1 MKIINSDMEHSSVC
15 RGWALPLG
23 SLFFICALYWSGH
36 GGDLGYWTDW
46 MEQMAQG
53 YGQVQANYPPL
64 LLHWFWLLAKLFD
77 VAGFEYPPVSPV
89 QLKFFVLLPV
99 LATQLWLCY
108 RVERSLCERNIPPL
122 QSPVFWCVVASPAL
136 LLDGPVWGQ
145 VDLLPFLPMW
155 LSLVYAF
162 QARFLIAG
170 AAFALALLWK
180 FQAIVILPV
189 LAGLFMR
196 RWRLRTW
203 HYAPRALA
211 GLLLVGLVGF
221 LPFIWVGRFAEMFH
235 AAYLGNTDI
244 FPFATFNAAN
254 LWYLLADN
262 TTDMHQPL
270 LAGGGWLTPHKLGLA
285 LFVLVSVVCMLR
297 AWLAAERLGQVIGLS
312 MVMVLGFFALA
323 PSMHERYL
331 FLLVPLAALGC
342 ARGEIR
348 TAWLLLANLAV
359 ACNILLVLPL
369 EGDAIWRQLS
379 WLVVFLALLALATL
393 GLGLRLPLFSRL
405 PYGGSVAAVLV
416 GGFMAVQVYQLHS
429 LNRVEFDRRGR
440 AYLSDIKEEY
450 FQQDWGRLSRD
461 ASVSNDPLNIYGRSF
476 GKGLGVHAFSRVV
489 YRIPEGANFFHSYYG
504 LDRAGESGSV
514 RFSVL
519 LDGRTVWSSGAVG
532 WQPPQQV
539 LLSLRG
545 AREIA
550 LQVDSLGSITADHA
564 NWAEAGFWQTAPS
577 AVASARK

>member
-1 MKIINSDMEHSSVC
+1 MEYSPLC

-23 SLFFICALYWSGH
+23 SLFFICALYWNGH
-36 GGDLGYWTDW
+36 GSDLGYWTSW
-46 MEQMAQG
+46 MQQMAQG
-53 YGQVQANYPPL
+53 YGHAQANYPPL
-64 LLHWFWLLAKLFD
+64 LLHWFWLLAKIFGF
-77 VAGFEYPPVSPV
+77 AGFEYPPVSPV

-99 LATQLWLCY
+99 LATQLWLCH
-108 RVERSLCERNIPPL
+108 RVERSLCERNVQPL
-122 QSPVFWCVVASPAL
+122 KSPVFWGVVASPAL

-155 LSLVYAF
+155 LSLIYAF
-162 QARFLIAG
+162 RARFFVAG

-196 RWRLRTW
+196 RWRLQTW
-203 HYAPRALA
+203 YYAPQALV
-211 GLLLVGLVGF
+211 GLLLVGLIGF

-254 LWYLLADN
+254 LWYLLVGN
-262 TTDMHQPL
+262 ITDMHQPL
-270 LAGGGWLTPHKLGLA
+270 LAGDGWLTPHKLGMA
-285 LFVLVSVVCMLR
+285 LFALVSVVCMLR
-297 AWLAAERLGQVIGLS
+297 AWLATERFGQVIGLS

-342 ARGEIR
+342 ARGDIR
-348 TAWLLLANLAV
+348 TTWLLLANLVV

-379 WLVVFLALLALATL
+379 WLVVVLTLFALATL
-393 GLGLRLPLFSRL
+393 GLGFRLPTSSKL
-405 PYGGSVAAVLV
+405 PYGAAVAAAIV

-429 LNRVEFDRRGR
+429 LNRVEFDRLGR
-440 AYLSDIKEEY
+440 VYLSDIKESY

-461 ASVSNDPLNIYGRSF
+461 ANVNNDPLNIYGRSF
-476 GKGLGVHAFSRVV
+476 GKGLGVHAFSKVA

-532 WQPPQQV
+532 WRAPQQV
-539 LLSLRG
+539 LLPLRD
-545 AREIA
+545 AREIT
-550 LQVDSLGSITADHA
+550 LQVDGLGSISSDHA
-564 NWAEAGFWQTAPS
+564 NWAEAGLWKTAPGGRILS
-577 AVASARK
+577 RQ